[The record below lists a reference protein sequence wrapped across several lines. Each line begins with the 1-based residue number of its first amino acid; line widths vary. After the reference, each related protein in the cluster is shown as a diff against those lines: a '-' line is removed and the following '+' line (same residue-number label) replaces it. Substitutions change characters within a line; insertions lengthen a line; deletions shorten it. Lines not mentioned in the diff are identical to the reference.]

1 MDTAVINIKRT
12 MTAREL
18 LNLSEELRR
27 VAYVEALNYSQ
38 GYGGMEWSMSTG
50 FEKAIIELKQEKVFK
65 DQPSLWNTMQDERD
79 RRVIGKLLE
88 ELTELGTAASRCL
101 IQGIDECE
109 PSTGKPNKEWLED
122 ELGDVRAM
130 TSLTMQHFKLNG
142 DRIRDRASVKYMHK
156 RKWVAMPTL
165 EELAKEQKTT

>member
-1 MDTAVINIKRT
+1 MYHAVVNIKQT

-18 LNLSEELRR
+18 LDLSEELRR
-27 VAYVEALNYSQ
+27 VAHREANIYSEEK
-38 GYGGMEWSMSTG
+38 GISVANG
-50 FEKAIIELKQEKVFK
+50 FINATIELKQEKVFK
-65 DQPSLWNTMQDERD
+65 EQPSLWNTMQDERD

-122 ELGDVRAM
+122 EIADVRAM
-130 TSLTMQHFKLNG
+130 TLLTMQHFKLNG
-142 DRIRDRASVKYMHK
+142 DRIRDRALVKFYHK